1 MKIVITD
8 SGLGGISVCSEIEKL
23 AIKKKVFSELEL
35 IFFNSLPANGLGYN
49 SMKSESQKAEVFNSA
64 LESMQ
69 AKFNP
74 DRILIACNTLTSVYP
89 LTEFSQ
95 KTITPVV
102 GVINFGV
109 KLALEE
115 FKNNNNSLV
124 LILGTPTTVNSLFY
138 QQQLFQREVDEK
150 RILGQ
155 SCFMLESEIQLNPFS
170 SEVKRLIEKYLSEA
184 KEKISNDYEQL
195 IIILGC
201 THYAFSIKIFEKV
214 LSEKFSIP
222 FRIVNPNNAM
232 AESVF
237 VGTGKN
243 IDSSEVS
250 VKLISQANISDD
262 EKSVIGNLIKRES
275 PKTYNALLNPIIN
288 KNLFEYKLS

>member
-23 AIKKKVFSELEL
+23 ATKRKKFSKLEL
-35 IFFNSLPANGLGYN
+35 IFFNSLPGNGLGYN
-49 SMKSESQKAEVFNSA
+49 SMKSKSQKAEVFNSA

-69 AKFNP
+69 EKFNP

-89 LTEFSQ
+89 LTEFSH
-95 KTITPVV
+95 KTVTPVV

-109 KLALEE
+109 NLALEE
-115 FKNNNNSLV
+115 FKNNSNSFV

-138 QQQLFQREVDEK
+138 QQQLLQRGVDEK
-150 RILGQ
+150 RLLGQ

-170 SEVKRLIEKYLSEA
+170 PKVKRLIEKYLSEA
-184 KEKISNDYEQL
+184 KEKISNEYGQL
-195 IIILGC
+195 IVIFGC
-201 THYAFSIKIFEKV
+201 THYTFSKKIFEEA

-222 FRIVNPNNAM
+222 FHIVNPNNAM

-237 VGTGKN
+237 VGKGKN
-243 IDSSEVS
+243 IDSPEVS
-250 VKLISQANISDD
+250 VKLISQADINDD
-262 EKSVIGNLIKRES
+262 EKSGIGNLIKEES
-275 PKTYNALLNPIIN
+275 PKTYSALLNPVIN
-288 KNLFEYKLS
+288 KNLFQYKLS